1 MQARSFFGSLFD
13 YSFSSFITPR
23 IIKVLYILMTILVA
37 LWTLAFVLFA
47 FKASTAFGILTLIIL
62 GPLFFVLGMIYVRV
76 GLEVI
81 MAFFN
86 IHGDVSD
93 INRRGGGSSPG
104 WSPVGPTPEPAP
116 ATAGGPTLTATAPD
130 PPVPPSPPPAAAS
143 ACANCGA
150 AREPGKRFCTS
161 CGQPFD

>member
-23 IIKVLYILMTILVA
+23 IIRVLYILMTILVA

-76 GLEVI
+76 GLEVV

-93 INRRGGGSSPG
+93 INRRGGHPA

-116 ATAGGPTLTATAPD
+116 ATAGASTVTPTASD
-130 PPVPPSPPPAAAS
+130 PPPPPPPAAATV
-143 ACANCGA
+143 CGNCGA
-150 AREPGKRFCTS
+150 AREPDKRFCTA